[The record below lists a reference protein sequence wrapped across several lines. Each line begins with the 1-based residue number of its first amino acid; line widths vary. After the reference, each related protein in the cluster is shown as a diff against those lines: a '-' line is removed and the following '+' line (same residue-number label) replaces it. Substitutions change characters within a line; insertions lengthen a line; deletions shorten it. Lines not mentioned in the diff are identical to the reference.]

1 MAEIRQ
7 DRPTRYGRELYTK
20 NPTIPASGDI
30 ARQRRTQLGT
40 AQRGIIFESDTGE
53 IRGSGG
59 ATIFELEEV
68 DKERFVKL
76 YLAGLKQA
84 VGMSKA
90 GMAVFQLVYDQMREY
105 KERDFVLLN
114 VLDATLPERTFHRG
128 LSELLDRKF
137 LYRSTTPG
145 QFWVNIQYMFNGDRL
160 AFVKAYQIKG
170 SAPLKQL
177 GLFNAQDEANKVLD
191 ELEGNI

>member
-90 GMAVFQLVYDQMREY
+90 GMAVFQLVYDQMREH
-105 KERDFVLLN
+105 KERDFVLLTP
-114 VLDATLPERTFHRG
+114 LDTSLPARTFHRG
-128 LSELLDRKF
+128 LAELLDRQF
-137 LYRSTTPG
+137 LFRSTASS
-145 QFWVNIQYMFNGDRL
+145 QFWVNIQFMFNGDRL

-170 SAPLKQL
+170 SAPVKQL
-177 GLFNAQDEANKVLD
+177 GLFSAQEEANKVLG